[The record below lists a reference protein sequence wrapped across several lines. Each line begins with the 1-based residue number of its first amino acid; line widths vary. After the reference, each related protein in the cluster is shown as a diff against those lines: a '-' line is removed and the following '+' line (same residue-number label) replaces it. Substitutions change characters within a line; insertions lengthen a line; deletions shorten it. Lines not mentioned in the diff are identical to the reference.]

1 MQKGICRAE
10 NVIII
15 VLIKEE
21 GEEFTKL
28 LPILFSICL
37 EKSDVPVDWN
47 ITVMVLLYKKM
58 EKEIIAIR

>member
-28 LPILFSICL
+28 LPILFSKCL
-37 EKSDVPVDWN
+37 EKSVVPESWN
-47 ITVMVLLYKKM
+47 NDVMVLLYSKEEKKNIS
-58 EKEIIAIR
+58 K